1 MALND
6 LLDRLFLLCIR
17 MEYLDPPVDKTIPT
31 KRNCGSHARSRH
43 STYDKSAADDTN
55 SRCTE

>member
-17 MEYLDPPVDKTIPT
+17 IEYLDPPVDKTAPT
-31 KRNCGSHARSRH
+31 KRHRGSHARSSHR
-43 STYDKSAADDTN
+43 TYDKSAADDTN
-55 SRCTE
+55 SQCTE